1 MKGRELD
8 LISEFGARRP
18 GLIPKLIWKLVTHRR
33 IARKT
38 RKYIRKNFARGFPGP
53 YDVEAEGVRIRAYP
67 MENYCDRIA
76 VGRGCLPEIPER
88 RLIGPY
94 VKPGMVFVD
103 IGANIGTYSLFVAER
118 CGEDAQILAFEPH
131 PRTFA
136 KLSFNIKANA
146 GSGIEA
152 INQGVGVKNE
162 RLRLYSSGGTNIG
175 TASILPEAATDH
187 EFVEIRVAP
196 IAEALKKR
204 LIRRIDLLKIDIEGF
219 EDRALLPLM
228 TEENKTLWP
237 AAVLIETVLRQ
248 HWQSDCVGELEKL
261 GYSVAGDTG
270 ENLLL
275 LHPMTEKLES

>member
-1 MKGRELD
+1 MKVRELD

-18 GLIPKLIWKLVTHRR
+18 GIAPRLIWKLATHRN
-33 IARKT
+33 INRKT

-53 YDVEAEGVRIRAYP
+53 YDVEAEGVHLRAYP

-76 VGRGCLPEIPER
+76 VGRGRLPEIPER
-88 RLIGPY
+88 QLIGPY
-94 VKPGMVFVD
+94 LKPGMVFVD

-118 CGEDAQILAFEPH
+118 CGGDARILAFEPH

-136 KLSFNIKANA
+136 KLSFNIKAN
-146 GSGIEA
+146 GGRCIEA
-152 INQGVGVKNE
+152 VNQGVGVKNE

-187 EFVEIRVAP
+187 EFVEVRIAP
-196 IAEALKKR
+196 LAATLKNR
-204 LIRRIDLLKIDIEGF
+204 LIERIDLLKIDIEGF
-219 EDRALLPLM
+219 EDRARLPLM
-228 TEENKTLWP
+228 SEENRPHWP
-237 AAVLIETVLRQ
+237 GAVLIETVLKQ
-248 HWQSDCVGELEKL
+248 HWQSDCISELESL
-261 GYSVAGDTG
+261 GYRIAGDTG